1 MERNPMT
8 AISQGRTAVYT
19 GVFDPITFGHLD
31 VIRRGSLLFDHL
43 VVGVGINP
51 GKTPFFTLEER
62 VSLVRDLVVPFAN
75 VEVQPFHELTVVFA
89 RRVGARVLLRGLR
102 TTGDMEYEFR
112 MSLMNRT
119 LDAEMETVFVMAN
132 EDYSFISSTL
142 VRQIA
147 SFGGGLEKFVP
158 EPVQKALLAR
168 IQESHASIGSRESPH
183 SPD

>member
-1 MERNPMT
+1 MT
-8 AISQGRTAVYT
+8 FPTRGRSAVYT

-31 VIRRGSLLFDHL
+31 VIRRGSLLFDRL

-62 VSLVRDLVVPFAN
+62 VALIRDLVAQLPN
-75 VEVQPFHELTVVFA
+75 VDVQPFHELTVVFA
-89 RRVGARVLLRGLR
+89 RQVGARVLLRGLR

-119 LDAEMETVFVMAN
+119 LDADIETVFVMAN
-132 EDYSFISSTL
+132 EEFSHISSTL

-147 SFGGGLEKFVP
+147 SFGGALEKFVP
-158 EPVQKALLAR
+158 QPVQKALLAR
-168 IQESHASIGSRESPH
+168 IQEHHSSLSEPGSAH
-183 SPD
+183 LPD